1 MMYADIHIHSWY
13 SDGSMTIDEIIH
25 QARMNHVSLIA
36 VTDHN
41 QLEGSRECLR
51 KTRGTDVRCLS
62 GVELD
67 AQDFGINFHILGYG
81 VDLENGRFQD
91 FVEANRLRL
100 ERVNELLIEKMEQA
114 GEPVSLDEYRQF
126 SYDRRSG
133 GWKALHYFAAKGIV
147 TDFKRGFSVYARYHH
162 DYCCVGFPAVSE
174 VVRQIHAAG
183 GKAIL
188 AHPGKV
194 IPAVR
199 FMEILPAVMAEG
211 LDGIECWYP
220 AHDANTTRACLKY
233 CRERGLMI
241 TSGADCHGSFEKTR
255 IGQLEILESQLILGD
270 LS

>member
-1 MMYADIHIHSWY
+1 MYADLHIHSWY
-13 SDGSMTIDEIIH
+13 SDGTMSVDEIVE
-25 QARMNHVSLIA
+25 QARIRQVGLIA

-41 QLEGSRECLR
+41 QLSGSRECLQ
-51 KTRGTDVRCLS
+51 KTRGTGIRCLS

-81 VDLENGRFQD
+81 VDLENGQFQA

-100 ERVNELLIEKMEQA
+100 ERVNELLIEKMEHA

-133 GWKALHYFAAKGIV
+133 GWKALHYFAAKDLV
-147 TDFKRGFSVYARYHH
+147 ADFKQGFSIYARYHH
-162 DYCCVGFPAVSE
+162 DYCCVGFPPVRE
-174 VVRQIHAAG
+174 VVRQIHAAK

-194 IPAVR
+194 IPAIKLSEV
-199 FMEILPAVMAEG
+199 LAAVMAEG

-220 AHDANTTRACLKY
+220 AQDPDTTQICVNY
-233 CRERGLMI
+233 CRERDLMM
-241 TSGADCHGSFEKTR
+241 TSGADCHGSFEKTQ
-255 IGQLEILESQLILGD
+255 IGQLEIPISQLVLKHWI
-270 LS
+270 